1 MASAMVMP
9 DGDHC
14 VSAKLLHG
22 CAVICVLGYQVYV
35 CCYTHVE
42 HHFHW
47 ISTTI
52 EGKISEMV
60 CLQYSL
66 YGLDPIDTPTEIL
79 WVLEVVEGNRG
90 VAIDVSIHKN

>member
-1 MASAMVMP
+1 
-9 DGDHC
+9 
-14 VSAKLLHG
+14 
-22 CAVICVLGYQVYV
+22 
-35 CCYTHVE
+35 
-42 HHFHW
+42 
-47 ISTTI
+47 
-52 EGKISEMV
+52 MV